1 MSPERWV
8 VKLDPP
14 AGMRPGFKEFLAAVQ
29 EGIQTSADL
38 LATGTPSQAPDL
50 LKMLRDEKLV
60 TGDEN
65 KSVMADD
72 YSSRVREFDTIKNDI
87 HKQDASVDLSAYG
100 TYDIS
105 SGAFAAVKRHV
116 EDLQAVLRDVP
127 KPSPG
132 KEFVDPDLQKRVEN
146 AVLKTVD
153 KVNDEIEKANDK
165 VQSHAN
171 DITGS
176 APTYTPTSAGSNP
189 MPSNYVPSNYMQR
202 SYSPGPGFVPAATT
216 ADYAKYQ
223 GNVSVDAAIEGALDA
238 LGITDPTA
246 REYWK
251 RGYQVLIERES
262 GGNPNA
268 VNNWDSNAAAGKASR
283 GLTQTIPGTFQG
295 YHVAGTSS
303 NIHDPVANVAA
314 SMNYVMERY
323 GVSRDGHDL
332 QAKVQQADPN
342 RSPKG
347 Y

>member
-14 AGMRPGFKEFLAAVQ
+14 AGVRPGFVGLLEAAR
-29 EGIQTSADL
+29 EAIQTSADL
-38 LATGTPSQAPDL
+38 LATGSPSQAPDL
-50 LKMLRDEKLV
+50 LKLLRDEKLI
-60 TGDEN
+60 TGDED
-65 KSVMADD
+65 KSVMAKG
-72 YSSRVREFDTIKNDI
+72 YSDRAQEFRDIKDEI
-87 HKQDASVDLSAYG
+87 HKQDSNVDLSAYG
-100 TYDIS
+100 AYDTS
-105 SGAFAAVKRHV
+105 SGTFAAVKQHV
-116 EDLQAVLRDVP
+116 KLLQDALRVP

-132 KEFVDPDLQKRVEN
+132 KEFIDPDIETRLAN
-146 AVLKTVD
+146 TVLKTIDNVQ
-153 KVNDEIEKANDK
+153 DEIEKANDR
-165 VQSHAN
+165 VQTHAR
-171 DITGS
+171 DIDGS
-176 APTYTPTSAGSNP
+176 APTYTPTSAP
-189 MPSNYVPSNYMQR
+189 PSNYVPSNYMQR
-202 SYSPGPGFVPAATT
+202 SYSPGPSFVPAATT
-216 ADYAKYQ
+216 ADYARYQ

-238 LGITDPTA
+238 LGITDPVA

-262 GGNPNA
+262 NGNPNA

-283 GLTQTIPGTFQG
+283 GLTQTIPGTFSA
-295 YHVAGTSS
+295 YHVAGTSN

>member
-14 AGMRPGFKEFLAAVQ
+14 AGVRPWFPKFLETVR

-38 LATGTPSQAPDL
+38 LATGTPSQAPDVVKL
-50 LKMLRDEKLV
+50 LREEKIV
-60 TGDEN
+60 TGDED
-65 KSVMADD
+65 KSVMAEGHAD
-72 YSSRVREFDTIKNDI
+72 RVREFGTIKDLI
-87 HKQDASVDLSAYG
+87 HKQDESVDLSAYG

-105 SGAFAAVKRHV
+105 TGAFATIKQHV
-116 EDLQAVLRDVP
+116 EALQVALRDAP

-132 KEFVDPDLQKRVEN
+132 KEFIDADLETRLAN
-146 AVLKTVD
+146 TVVQTAD
-153 KVNDEIEKANDK
+153 KVSDEIQKATDR
-165 VQSHAN
+165 VQVHAN
-171 DITGS
+171 DIEGS
-176 APTYTPTSAGSNP
+176 APSYTPTSAGSSP

-216 ADYAKYQ
+216 ADYARYQ
-223 GNVSVDAAIEGALDA
+223 GNTSVDAAIEGALDA
-238 LGITDPTA
+238 LGITDPVA

-268 VNNWDSNAAAGKASR
+268 VNNWDSNAAAGRASR
-283 GLTQTIPGTFQG
+283 GLTQTIPSTFQG
-295 YHVAGTSS
+295 YHVAGTSN

-323 GVSRDGHDL
+323 DVSRDGHDL
-332 QAKVQQADPN
+332 QAKVQQADPS

>member
-8 VKLDPP
+8 VKLEPP
-14 AGMRPGFKEFLAAVQ
+14 AGVRPGFVGLLEAAQ
-29 EGIQTSADL
+29 EAIQTSADL
-38 LATGTPSQAPDL
+38 LATGSPSQAPDL
-50 LKMLRDEKLV
+50 LKLLRDEKLV

-65 KSVMADD
+65 KSVMADG
-72 YSSRVREFDTIKNDI
+72 YSDRAQEFRDIKDEI
-87 HKQDASVDLSAYG
+87 HKQDSSVDLSAYG

-105 SGAFAAVKRHV
+105 TGTFAAIKQHVK
-116 EDLQAVLRDVP
+116 DLQFALSEP

-132 KEFVDPDLQKRVEN
+132 KEFIDRDIEMRLAN
-146 AVLKTVD
+146 TVLKTVD

-165 VQSHAN
+165 VQTHAN
-171 DITGS
+171 DISGS
-176 APTYTPTSAGSNP
+176 TPTYTPASSAG
-189 MPSNYVPSNYMQR
+189 SNYVPSNYMQR
-202 SYSPGPGFVPAATT
+202 SYSPGPNFVPAATT
-216 ADYAKYQ
+216 ADYARYQ

-238 LGITDPTA
+238 LGITDPVA
-246 REYWK
+246 REHWK

-262 GGNPNA
+262 NGNPNA

-283 GLTQTIPGTFQG
+283 GLTQTIPGTFSA
-295 YHVAGTSS
+295 YHVAGTSN

-323 GVSRDGHDL
+323 DVSRDGHDL

>member
-1 MSPERWV
+1 MSPERWI

-14 AGMRPGFKEFLAAVQ
+14 AGVRAGFIGLLEAAR
-29 EGIQTSADL
+29 EAIQTSADL
-38 LATGTPSQAPDL
+38 LATGSPSQAPDL
-50 LKMLRDEKLV
+50 LKLLRDEKLV

-65 KSVMADD
+65 KSVIADA
-72 YSSRVREFDTIKNDI
+72 YSERAQEFRDIKDEI
-87 HKQDASVDLSAYG
+87 HKQDSSVDLSAYG

-105 SGAFAAVKRHV
+105 SGAFVAVKQHV
-116 EDLQAVLRDVP
+116 KDLQSALSEAP
-127 KPSPG
+127 KPSPD
-132 KEFVDPDLQKRVEN
+132 KEFIDRDVERRLAN
-146 AVLKTVD
+146 TVLKTID
-153 KVNDEIEKANDK
+153 NVNDEIDKANDK
-165 VQSHAN
+165 VQTHAN
-171 DITGS
+171 NINGS
-176 APTYTPTSAGSNP
+176 APTYSPASAG
-189 MPSNYVPSNYMQR
+189 SNYVPSNYMQR
-202 SYSPGPGFVPAATT
+202 SYSPGPSFVPAATT
-216 ADYAKYQ
+216 ADYARYQ

-238 LGITDPTA
+238 LGITDPVA

-295 YHVAGTSS
+295 YHVAGTSN

-342 RSPKG
+342 RSPRG